1 MMPMSNEKK
10 KKFDPDAFLH
20 NYEDNVSAS
29 IRKPKSKQTPAAETE
44 STSVQTKTLPPQEA
58 PSPASLP
65 QNNKQRVS
73 IVENLGEPE
82 FTDAE
87 GEFMMDYLIERVPM
101 RFSKTGKQVSVS
113 HEYHKKIMKI
123 LAILGDNLT
132 FGGYVDNVLRKHFEN
147 CDPII
152 RSIINK
158 VKIV

>member
-1 MMPMSNEKK
+1 MPMPNEK
-10 KKFDPDAFLH
+10 KKFDPGAFLD

-29 IRKPKSKQTPAAETE
+29 IRKPKSKQNPVDETLSSPVEAETL
-44 STSVQTKTLPPQEA
+44 SQQEA
-58 PSPASLP
+58 PSTSSLP
-65 QNNKQRVS
+65 KNSKQRGA
-73 IVENLGEPE
+73 IVKNLGEPE

-87 GEFMMDYLIERVPM
+87 SEFMMDYLIERVPM
-101 RFSKTGKQVSVS
+101 RFSKTGKQVAVS

-132 FGGYVDNVLRKHFEN
+132 FGGYVDNVLRKHFEE